1 MLIDNVTWFDS
12 DYTFLRANSFFYNTH
27 DTTLHLDLTS
37 AYSGNDV
44 LGGSQ
49 SIQFDYSLFDDTTTS
64 MNCTI
69 TTYNDYNLIKF
80 TQVKDKI
87 LFLFFNLISFDFNFL
102 SIFHPVLS
110 NHQFQ
115 ILMLFYQHFLIL
127 KSKLFRI
134 DLI

>member
-1 MLIDNVTWFDS
+1 LLIDNVTWFDS

-49 SIQFDYSLFDDTTTS
+49 SIQFDYSLFDDTLTS

>member
-1 MLIDNVTWFDS
+1 MKSIIGSLKNERFEINVSTDGSYSLIIDNVTWLDS
-12 DYTFLRANSFFYNTH
+12 DYTFLSANSFFYNTN

-49 SIQFDYSLFDDTTTS
+49 SIQFDYSLFDDTLTT

-69 TTYNDYNLIKF
+69 TTYTDYNLIKF

-87 LFLFFNLISFDFNFL
+87 LFLL
-102 SIFHPVLS
+102 
-110 NHQFQ
+110 
-115 ILMLFYQHFLIL
+115 
-127 KSKLFRI
+127 
-134 DLI
+134 

>member
-1 MLIDNVTWFDS
+1 LLIDNVTWFDS

>member
-1 MLIDNVTWFDS
+1 MLIGNVTWFDS

-44 LGGSQ
+44 LGSSQ
-49 SIQFDYSLFDDTTTS
+49 SIQFDYSLFDDTLTS

>member
-49 SIQFDYSLFDDTTTS
+49 SIQFDYSLFDDTLTS